1 MSDAA
6 DASGAPATDDA
17 ALARLLDDAELRRL
31 VDALAAHAYEDC
43 AGYRDVTDMYLD
55 MPTLLERRAA
65 LLAYLEAH
73 YVRRDRL
80 YDDGPFD
87 PGDGSAYGDALARE
101 GAPGA

>member
-17 ALARLLDDAELRRL
+17 ALTRLLDDAELRRL
-31 VDALAAHAYEDC
+31 VDALTTHAYEGC

-65 LLAYLEAH
+65 LLDYLAER
-73 YVRRDRL
+73 YVRREPRQ
-80 YDDGPFD
+80 
-87 PGDGSAYGDALARE
+87 
-101 GAPGA
+101 